1 MAKAKKTKKEV
12 KIKDQSEQIPQLGN
26 ITISQKRYAE
36 CEWCFQFDEDVP
48 QIFAWTDP
56 EMNRDE
62 NPKVI
67 FEITNVENSYISF
80 TSTETGKTFKIFA
93 RELTKDGEAMRGKQK
108 EAFKNLKNGSENK
121 EA

>member
-1 MAKAKKTKKEV
+1 MTYTNYININDALWFNLFDEIPYKWLKEV
-12 KIKDQSEQIPQLGN
+12 L
-26 ITISQKRYAE
+26 
-36 CEWCFQFDEDVP
+36 
-48 QIFAWTDP
+48 DP

-108 EAFKNLKNGSENK
+108 EAFKNLEN
-121 EA
+121 ES